1 MSKVFD
7 DVVKLKVYEKNIKQ
21 YDFIIDK
28 FLSSYFIC
36 ETYAKELQK
45 TELYNNNKTELK
57 KQFKKEIG
65 QLLTSESLE
74 KRLDS
79 LDMAK
84 FKIFNER
91 KNDINVGTLKRIIP
105 SEKFN
110 EADLNMIFYSTKI
123 KISNKDNIKNARVLR
138 NEIVHSLSES
148 AMNEVKSRSTELLN
162 VMANFIEL
170 FRSNG

>member
-7 DVVKLKVYEKNIKQ
+7 DVVKLKVYEKNINQ
-21 YDFIIDK
+21 YDSIIDN
-28 FLSSYFIC
+28 FLSRYFIC

-45 TELYNNNKTELK
+45 NELYSNNKAELM

-74 KRLDS
+74 KRLDT
-79 LDMAK
+79 LDMSK

-105 SEKFN
+105 NEKFN
-110 EADLNMIFYSTKI
+110 EDDLNLIFYSTAI
-123 KISNKDNIKNARVLR
+123 KNANNDNIKTARVLR

-148 AMNEVKSRSTELLN
+148 AMNEVKSRNTELLKI
-162 VMANFIEL
+162 MTSFIEL
-170 FRSNG
+170 FRSNS